1 MCSSVSFQI
10 ECVIES
16 FSAESAQVSFAVAVT
31 LHVPVEKPLQGE
43 HLGANPALELGRI

>member
-1 MCSSVSFQI
+1 MSFQVKGVV
-10 ECVIES
+10 ET
-16 FSAESAQVSFAVAVT
+16 FSAEGAQVTLAVAVT